1 MAEHTAIETT
11 LRALEQSK
19 TPAAQLVLMHA
30 LSVEDQTI
38 RDLAARAIVRSGNS
52 LAKTEV
58 IRNINRLSAELI
70 EEIGQDEKSISFPL
84 RQCLQHGDVP
94 SSLKALETIEA
105 ARFYQEIPFLLKFLG
120 QASGTAAD
128 RAEQALLALV
138 DQLYEDRLKLK
149 LSDPSAVNKQCEDLL
164 QVLGVELSRFEL
176 LKRPRALVEA
186 VLILSFPEHG
196 VAHQLIRESSAES
209 QAVVWD
215 TLMNSKHPGV
225 MNFLI
230 QSMSQKYIHPRK
242 LEIFSRRRD
251 IEFQYAVVSHVPETF
266 STNQERNY
274 CQLQSLP
281 WLFPSEELW
290 QRFPP
295 HWHGRVLK
303 LVDAIA
309 YQSYQKA
316 EFYESVLKYGSGVGK
331 AGAARNRHLLKPQ
344 FFDQIVLESLESP
357 EEGIE
362 AWAVSELRYTDIP
375 DKYRY
380 LVNRLDSSRE
390 QVCLEARKALGR
402 FDVQNAIVY
411 CESARPS
418 LGPRIAELL
427 LKINPNACQELS
439 RELASPVRTRRLRA
453 AKAVAF
459 MNLELQVCDALVEML
474 YDSDAVVRRSIAEIL
489 GNVPVQSVISALT
502 LLLEDSNIRVRETA
516 QESLDRIDALLRA
529 DLISAAA
536 PSEQHATQGEPI
548 SLADREDG

>member
-1 MAEHTAIETT
+1 M
-11 LRALEQSK
+11 
-19 TPAAQLVLMHA
+19 
-30 LSVEDQTI
+30 
-38 RDLAARAIVRSGNS
+38 
-52 LAKTEV
+52 
-58 IRNINRLSAELI
+58 
-70 EEIGQDEKSISFPL
+70 
-84 RQCLQHGDVP
+84 
-94 SSLKALETIEA
+94 
-105 ARFYQEIPFLLKFLG
+105 
-120 QASGTAAD
+120 
-128 RAEQALLALV
+128 
-138 DQLYEDRLKLK
+138 
-149 LSDPSAVNKQCEDLL
+149 
-164 QVLGVELSRFEL
+164 
-176 LKRPRALVEA
+176 
-186 VLILSFPEHG
+186 
-196 VAHQLIRESSAES
+196 
-209 QAVVWD
+209 
-215 TLMNSKHPGV
+215 
-225 MNFLI
+225 
-230 QSMSQKYIHPRK
+230 
-242 LEIFSRRRD
+242 
-251 IEFQYAVVSHVPETF
+251 
-266 STNQERNY
+266 
-274 CQLQSLP
+274 
-281 WLFPSEELW
+281 
-290 QRFPP
+290 
-295 HWHGRVLK
+295 
-303 LVDAIA
+303 
-309 YQSYQKA
+309 
-316 EFYESVLKYGSGVGK
+316 
-331 AGAARNRHLLKPQ
+331 
-344 FFDQIVLESLESP
+344 LESLESP